1 MAATPAGSTGAIA
14 FRSTSSRTLAASA
27 FCCDRTNRVFAES
40 VIQYFRSPKCL
51 LALFVTACLA
61 GFGWSGSAQADPQSF
76 KVPLSGAR
84 EVPPVETPA
93 TGAADI
99 TYDPAT
105 RVVSW
110 VITYSGLSGPATAA
124 HLHGPAGQEG
134 KAPLVVWMS
143 KQGSPAENPIEGQ
156 ATLTPEQAQ
165 QLAAGQWYVNVH
177 TQANPGGEIR
187 GQVIPPK
194 T

>member
-1 MAATPAGSTGAIA
+1 MKFAVTCCAPFAAA
-14 FRSTSSRTLAASA
+14 FL
-27 FCCDRTNRVFAES
+27 V
-40 VIQYFRSPKCL
+40 
-51 LALFVTACLA
+51 
-61 GFGWSGSAQADPQSF
+61 GFGWSGLVQADPQSF

-124 HLHGPAGQEG
+124 HFHGPAGEEG
-134 KAPLVVWMS
+134 KAPLMVWMS
-143 KQGSPAENPIEGQ
+143 KQGSPAENPIKGQ
-156 ATLTPEQAQ
+156 APLTPEQAQ
-165 QLAAGQWYVNVH
+165 QFAAGQWYVNVH

-187 GQVIPPK
+187 GQVVPPK
-194 T
+194 S

>member
-1 MAATPAGSTGAIA
+1 MIAGMFLVVIREAKMNFAVRRFAPIIA
-14 FRSTSSRTLAASA
+14 
-27 FCCDRTNRVFAES
+27 
-40 VIQYFRSPKCL
+40 
-51 LALFVTACLA
+51 ACLV
-61 GFGWSGSAQADPQSF
+61 GFGWSGLVQADPLSF
-76 KVPLSGAR
+76 KVSLSGAR

-99 TYDPAT
+99 AYDPAT

-110 VITYSGLSGPATAA
+110 VITYNGLSGPATAA
-124 HLHGPAGQEG
+124 HFHGPAGQEG

-143 KQGSPAENPIEGQ
+143 KQGSPAENPIKGQ

-165 QLAAGQWYVNVH
+165 QFAAGQWYVNIH

-187 GQVIPPK
+187 GQAVPPK
-194 T
+194 I

>member
-1 MAATPAGSTGAIA
+1 MKFAATWCAPFAAA
-14 FRSTSSRTLAASA
+14 FL
-27 FCCDRTNRVFAES
+27 V
-40 VIQYFRSPKCL
+40 
-51 LALFVTACLA
+51 
-61 GFGWSGSAQADPQSF
+61 GFGWSGLVQADPQSF

-84 EVPPVETPA
+84 EIPPVETPA

-99 TYDPAT
+99 AYDPAT

-124 HLHGPAGQEG
+124 HFHGPAGQEG

-143 KQGSPAENPIEGQ
+143 KQGSPAENPIKGQ
-156 ATLTPEQAQ
+156 ATLTSEQAQ
-165 QLAAGQWYVNVH
+165 QFAAGQWYVNVH

-194 T
+194 S